1 VVLFRAFADMTE
13 RFAIYFAP
21 AQESALW
28 QAAESWFAQPDLP
41 AISVSARR
49 YGFHATIKAPM
60 ALADGLDRAALEMA
74 LTEFAGARAP
84 VSLGELR
91 PTPIDGFLA
100 LTGAPQPQAVTD
112 FAASVV
118 VAFERFRQPMS
129 TEDRARRLRTPLTAR
144 QIELMDEYGYPYVLE
159 QFLFHMTLTDRLEP
173 GPLAA
178 MQARAA
184 DWFGA
189 ALAQPIVLDRLV
201 LFHEAE
207 PGGAFRR
214 LDDHVLTGGAA

>member
-1 VVLFRAFADMTE
+1 MVLFTASSDMTE

-21 AQESALW
+21 ARDSALW
-28 QAAESWFAQPDLP
+28 RAAEGWFAQRDVQ
-41 AISVSARR
+41 AILVAARR

-60 ALADGLDRAALEMA
+60 ALADGMDRAELEMA

-84 VSLGELR
+84 VSLGQLA

-100 LTGAPQPQAVTD
+100 LIAAPQPQALTD

-118 VAFERFRQPMS
+118 AAFERFRQPMS
-129 TEDRARRLRTPLTAR
+129 AEDRARRLRTPLTAR
-144 QIELMDEYGYPYVLE
+144 QIALLDEYGYPYVLD

-173 GPLAA
+173 EPLAA

-214 LDDHVLTGGAA
+214 LDDHILMGGAA